1 MQKKKKKILI
11 DASHEEECRVAVVS
25 GDILEEFEYES
36 KAKRSVKGDVYLAR
50 VSRIEPSLQAAF
62 VDFGGQRDGFLS
74 FGEIHPSYYRI
85 PVEDQKEII
94 NRLSNKDSEIDAES
108 DKEARPKSPP
118 LKKYKIQEVI
128 QRRQLILVQVMRD
141 ERGGKGAALTTY
153 LSFPGR
159 YCVLMPNTPKGGGIS
174 KKVTNAEVRKRL
186 KTLMADLDVEE
197 GSGLILRTAGV
208 DRKKPE
214 IKRDYEYLK
223 KVWEDVKNLTV
234 SSTAP
239 ALVYQEGDLV
249 KKTLRDIYSSDIDEI
264 LVEGEET
271 YRAARK
277 LMGKLTPSHV
287 KKIQPYKDSTPLFH
301 KYDIESQV
309 SDIYTPITRL
319 PSGGYLVFGTTEALT
334 SIDVNSGKST
344 NERHIDETALKTN
357 LEAAEEVAKQLRLR
371 DIGGLVVIDF
381 IDMDQTKYKSQVEQR
396 LENALKLDRARV
408 QMGSISPFGLLEMSR
423 QRLKPSLQESTNNTC
438 PTCQGTGK
446 VPSVETVALK
456 ALKSLETAAI
466 SRPSST
472 IPVWMSA
479 KVGLYLLN
487 KKRNYLDIIEKTH
500 KVAFDF
506 KESEDSGLWSF
517 HMDDPVAP
525 KAPPKLA
532 RKKQDNKNKSSNL
545 ETGPSQEPSS
555 KGTKRDASAKKALPA
570 KPQEDLSQTNKNER
584 KQTSA
589 RERTTP
595 PSQKSSGLKPLTQDL
610 SPKQEASSS
619 QLRTTQLKIVP
630 SAQRFGHKKTP
641 PKRSGLLKAAS
652 RKPDKVDKKSKAPDI
667 PVIADA
673 PKVQTTPQESAKKGW
688 WRRLIEK

>member
-25 GDILEEFEYES
+25 GDVLEEFEYES
-36 KAKRSVKGDVYLAR
+36 TAKRSVKGDVYLAR

-74 FGEIHPSYYRI
+74 FSEIHPSYYRI

-94 NRLSNKDSEIDAES
+94 NRLSRSDAENDSES
-108 DKEARPKSPP
+108 DKEVRPKSSPS
-118 LKKYKIQEVI
+118 KRYKIQEVI

-141 ERGGKGAALTTY
+141 ERGSKGAALTTY

-174 KKVTNAEVRKRL
+174 KKVTNVAVRKRL
-186 KTLMADLDVEE
+186 KTLMSDLDVQE
-197 GSGLILRTAGV
+197 GAGLILRTAGV
-208 DRKKPE
+208 DRKKTE

-223 KVWEDVKNLTV
+223 KVWDDVKTLTV

-239 ALVYQEGDLV
+239 VLVYQEGDLI

-264 LVEGEET
+264 LVEGENA

-287 KKIQPYKDSTPLFH
+287 KKIQLYKESIPLFH
-301 KYDIESQV
+301 QYDIESQI

-423 QRLKPSLQESTNNTC
+423 QRLKPSLQESTSNTC

-456 ALKSLETAAI
+456 ALKSLEAEAI
-466 SRPSST
+466 NRPSST

-479 KVGLYLLN
+479 KIGLYLLN
-487 KKRNYLDIIEKTH
+487 KKRGYLDFLEKTH
-500 KVAFDF
+500 SVAFDF
-506 KESEDSGLWSF
+506 RENEGDDLWAF
-517 HMDDPVAP
+517 HMDDPAAAQTP
-525 KAPPKLA
+525 SKPA
-532 RKKQDNKNKSSNL
+532 RKKRDHKNTEDLVSENETPQKLGAKNIKPGQSPKKDLDSN
-545 ETGPSQEPSS
+545 
-555 KGTKRDASAKKALPA
+555 AKKALEGNDKN
-570 KPQEDLSQTNKNER
+570 KP
-584 KQTSA
+584 KQPSA
-589 RERTTP
+589 R
-595 PSQKSSGLKPLTQDL
+595 KSSDLGHSEKSSEPSTQDVSSKKST
-610 SPKQEASSS
+610 SPS
-619 QLRTTQLKIVP
+619 LRKTQLKIVP
-630 SAQRFGHKKTP
+630 SAQRFGHKRTAS
-641 PKRSGLLKAAS
+641 KRAGLLKNVKNAPEETAGN
-652 RKPDKVDKKSKAPDI
+652 RQDLPPPTLDAEKVK
-667 PVIADA
+667 
-673 PKVQTTPQESAKKGW
+673 TGEEGAKKGW